1 MKQTGRKIPQDDT
14 PRVNLPIGNVGIDGY
29 KTPIKLVFGGKRTE
43 SIANVSVSVDLPA
56 EMRGAHFSSM
66 LDPVIS
72 EIGKPVENTFEIV
85 RRIARLVLKSNPY
98 SKHAAVKIEAT
109 YLREFDGT
117 NKMKSYVPYKI
128 EYSSESRSD
137 GTEINSFV
145 LRTTIFTACP
155 CTMEGTRSI
164 LAERYPDQAGF
175 LNKIPTVTHS
185 QRNRLSVTISNFRT
199 YVPEPDRIIELIE
212 SVSGGPL
219 ASVQTD
225 SESDMFVLRDHEN
238 PRFVEDVARDIAKAI
253 CNGIDML
260 EDDAMIRIM
269 SRSEESLHNHDAFAD
284 IELTAGEIRKYS

>member
-1 MKQTGRKIPQDDT
+1 MNKTGRKIPQDYA
-14 PRVNLPIGNVGIDGY
+14 PHVNLPIGNVGVDGY
-29 KTPIKLVFGGKRTE
+29 KTPIELVFGGKRTE
-43 SIANVSVSVDLPA
+43 SIATVSVSVDLPA
-56 EMRGAHFSSM
+56 QMRGAHFSSM
-66 LDPVIS
+66 LDSVIS
-72 EIGKPVENTFEIV
+72 GIGRPVEDTLEIV
-85 RRIARLVLKSNPY
+85 RHIARLVLKRNPY
-98 SKHAAVKIEAT
+98 SKHAVVKIEAT
-109 YLREFDGT
+109 YLRELEGT

-145 LRTTIFTACP
+145 LGTTIFTACP

-175 LNKIPTVTHS
+175 LSKIPTVTHS

-225 SESDMFVLRDHEN
+225 KESDMFVLRGHEN

-253 CNGIDML
+253 CKGIDKL
-260 EDDAMIRIM
+260 EGDAIIRIT

-284 IELTAGEIRKYS
+284 IELTADEIRKYS